1 MIHGDLRAAPG
12 QLEISIGEGGGLEAS
27 LAEADHELLVCVRVD
42 IRDPLETLRGLLK
55 VGFHPVV
62 LIENCILGGELV
74 GGSQLIPRGRDLAQ
88 VLGEVRCLV
97 AQLS

>member
-1 MIHGDLRAAPG
+1 MIQGYLRIAAD
-12 QLEISIGEGGGLEAS
+12 QLEVSISESGGLEAS
-27 LAEADHELLVCVRVD
+27 LAEADNDLLFCVRVN
-42 IRDPLETLRGLLK
+42 IRDPLETLSGLLK
-55 VGFHPVV
+55 VGLHPVV